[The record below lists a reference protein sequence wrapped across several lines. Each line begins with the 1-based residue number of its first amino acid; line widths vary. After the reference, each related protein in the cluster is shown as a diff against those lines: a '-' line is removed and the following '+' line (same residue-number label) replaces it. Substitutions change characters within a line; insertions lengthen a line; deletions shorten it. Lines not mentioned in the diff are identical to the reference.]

1 LQYTFII
8 AFAYALF
15 PLLTVRFADRIE
27 REWQVCLSCAGIA
40 LFGILF
46 SMQSPELPLIIIGA
60 FQTMMNAWVSFLT
73 RNSQSGLFPTR
84 MRVRAVGILYSW
96 DRLSAIFTGFVI
108 VWLLGQF
115 GVLAVF
121 NFVAGAMGMVVVSVA
136 LFGPSTNNLAV
147 EEISH

>member
-1 LQYTFII
+1 MQYTFII

-15 PLLTVRFADRIE
+15 PLLTVRFADRIA

-46 SMQSPELPLIIIGA
+46 SMQSAALPLIIIGA
-60 FQTMMNAWVSFLT
+60 IQTMMNARLSFSVH
-73 RNSQSGLFPTR
+73 NYQSELFPTR
-84 MRVRAVGILYSW
+84 MRARAVGIVYYWS
-96 DRLSAIFTGFVI
+96 RLSAIFTGFI
-108 VWLLGQF
+108 IARLPGQF

-121 NFVAGAMGMVVVSVA
+121 IFVAGAMGMVVVSVA